1 MTISTYHDVLKGRN
15 FPATSPFHGPRQQ
28 LPCNKLPTFPK
39 TSLRDVS
46 GRVDVMEIELD
57 SANNKPVLQSTK
69 EQLCVEPMPL
79 SLGKI
84 SRSHVVYV
92 VPQFTSDLVTR

>member
-1 MTISTYHDVLKGRN
+1 
-15 FPATSPFHGPRQQ
+15 
-28 LPCNKLPTFPK
+28 
-39 TSLRDVS
+39 
-46 GRVDVMEIELD
+46 MEIELD